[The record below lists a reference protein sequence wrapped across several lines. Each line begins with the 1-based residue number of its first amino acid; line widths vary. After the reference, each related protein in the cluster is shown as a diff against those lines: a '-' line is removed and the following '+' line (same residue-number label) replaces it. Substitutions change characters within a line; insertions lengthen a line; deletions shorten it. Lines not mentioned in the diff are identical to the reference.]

1 MDLLWSDISPIVRTL
16 LLAFPEDGVPT
27 HLCASGHRTFTPMV
41 EGGSRPFWTSDSLAL
56 PFMELNSAPWNFLA
70 FVSSI
75 LLHNS
80 SCSTPPSA
88 SRHVGQVG
96 SYGDRKPI
104 EDEEITVLLLGFIPY
119 SPVRVL
125 YRTPTAE
132 WPWASSFSQASVSV
146 LAHGLGLELAFY
158 AALTISHQCMA

>member
-1 MDLLWSDISPIVRTL
+1 MDLLWSDISPIVRTI
-16 LLAFPEDGVPT
+16 LLAFLEDGVPT
-27 HLCASGHRTFTPMV
+27 HLCASGDRTFTPMV

-56 PFMELNSAPWNFLA
+56 PFMELNFAPWNFLA

-80 SCSTPPSA
+80 SYSTPPPS

-104 EDEEITVLLLGFIPY
+104 EDEEITVLLLG
-119 SPVRVL
+119 SL
-125 YRTPTAE
+125 STAE
-132 WPWASSFSQASVSV
+132 WPWASSFSRASVSV
-146 LAHGLGLELAFY
+146 LALGLGLELAFY
-158 AALTISHQCMA
+158 AALTISH